1 MFLSTLPAK
10 PRARARRSKASS
22 MPVAV
27 AKWFLGHTELSPRD
41 ARRIKVLNAK
51 VHDETI
57 TPAEERELDVILDLC
72 LQVDTL
78 RAQAVAVMAKSR
90 SKKR

>member
-10 PRARARRSKASS
+10 RRTRAKSSNKAP
-22 MPVAV
+22 MPVVV
-27 AKWFLGHTELSPRD
+27 ARWLLNHTELSPRD
-41 ARRIKVLNAK
+41 ARRIKTLNAK

-57 TPAEERELDVILDLC
+57 TPAEERELDALLDLC

-78 RAQAVAVMAKSR
+78 RVQATAVMAKSR
-90 SKKR
+90 SKRR

>member
-10 PRARARRSKASS
+10 PRTRARRPKTSS
-22 MPVAV
+22 MPVSV
-27 AKWFLGHTELSPRD
+27 ARWFLNHTELSPRD
-41 ARRIKVLNAK
+41 ARRIKALNAK

-57 TPAEERELDVILDLC
+57 TAAEERELDAILDLC

-78 RAQAVAVMAKSR
+78 RAQAVAVMAKAR
-90 SKKR
+90 SKRR